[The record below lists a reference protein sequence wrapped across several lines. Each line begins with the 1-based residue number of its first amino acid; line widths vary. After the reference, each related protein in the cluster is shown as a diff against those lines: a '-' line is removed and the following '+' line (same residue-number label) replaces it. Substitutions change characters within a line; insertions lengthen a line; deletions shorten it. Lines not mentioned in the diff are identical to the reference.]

1 MSEHQGAVTSVLL
14 PTSRVS
20 IFAASDDIKAAV
32 EVLRKDWRFTRV
44 SIELYE
50 GDVESAIA
58 VYGAQESPNLVIVE
72 TLEIKDGFI
81 DRLEVLGGSCGE
93 DTAAVVVGP
102 INDVYLYR
110 KLIDMGVSDY
120 LVRPITEQILSDL
133 IAKILI
139 EKLGAPGSK
148 LVACVGSKGGVG
160 TSNIAY
166 LLADTIASESGQKTM
181 LMDVAAGWSYLS
193 VAMGTEATTTL
204 HEVARASVST
214 DKESFKR
221 MIVPVNDKLSFL
233 ATGAEPL
240 FDDVVA
246 PDNLELILTRLMQ
259 TYPVV
264 VLDLSR
270 APTSILRT
278 ILSRANEVVVVA
290 TPTLPALRP
299 TRGLI
304 QEIKTLRGGSDK
316 EIHLVVNMK
325 GITQGQD
332 IPDAD
337 IGTAL
342 KMKTELVIPFLPKVF
357 TTAEMQGKLVSS
369 IAGGKEVA
377 TTVAKFVREG
387 LGIGKDARASDTAT
401 KDNSTTGTGGLL
413 GGLLGKMK
421 TK

>member
-1 MSEHQGAVTSVLL
+1 MSENQGAVTSVLL

-20 IFAASDDIKAAV
+20 IFAASEDIKAAV
-32 EVLRKDWRFTRV
+32 ATLRNDWRFTRV
-44 SIELYE
+44 TIELYE
-50 GDVESAIA
+50 GDVESAIT
-58 VYGAQESPNLVIVE
+58 VYGTQESPNLVIVE

-81 DRLEVLGGSCGE
+81 ERLEVLGGSCGE

-102 INDVYLYR
+102 VNDVYLYR

-120 LVRPITEQILSDL
+120 LVRPITEQILADL

-160 TSNIAY
+160 TSNVAY

-181 LMDVAAGWSYLS
+181 VMDVAAGWSYLS

-214 DKESFKR
+214 DKEAFKR

-246 PDNLELILTRLMQ
+246 PDNLELILNRLMQ

-264 VLDLSR
+264 VLDMSR
-270 APTSILRT
+270 APTAILRT

-290 TPTLPALRP
+290 TPTLPSLRA

-316 EIHLVVNMK
+316 EIHLAINMK

-332 IPDAD
+332 VPDAD
-337 IGTAL
+337 IGSAL
-342 KMKTELVIPFLPKVF
+342 KMKPQMAISFLPKIF
-357 TTAEMQGKLVSS
+357 TAAEMQGKLVST
-369 IAGGKEVA
+369 IAGGKDVA
-377 TTVAKFVREG
+377 AVVAKFVREE
-387 LGIGKDARASDTAT
+387 LGIGKDVRQGDVPA
-401 KDNSTTGTGGLL
+401 KDGNAVAAGGLL